1 MARLGDDIAAYADSW
16 RRAVRGTDD
25 QATLRAILS
34 IDQVSVL
41 ESGREVGRLIGPTHP
56 LRLLWLARYHQ
67 LLEDW
72 VFNEATG
79 GQEARELA
87 HLLQTLVPS
96 NLPHIVVT
104 EQSEALRE
112 LQPIDLYWSIYG
124 SPSSADATALV
135 ARVRS
140 WLRMEQTPSATI
152 SAEDVVQRVRRYL
165 VAHPYADLVILNFVE
180 PGLGHVLVE
189 TLLRLQEDTRTEHLR
204 FNIRLFSSELSRNEL
219 GRALDDFMGDP
230 EAARTAR
237 KSAADAFLASAED
250 TLAPKLT
257 YSKHN
262 LRDLVAAPD
271 AYPAHLTL
279 FLDSFD
285 LTTVA
290 ASPINDRRSFFG
302 SSLIIEPAVVFR
314 RSDQLLDPQWDEYI
328 VADPDSADT
337 FIATYAAAERATA
350 RLLGADNGSFVPVV
364 RLQLDRVRRSVLDAV
379 HKSFRLG
386 GRHRPG
392 F

>member
-1 MARLGDDIAAYADSW
+1 M
-16 RRAVRGTDD
+16 
-25 QATLRAILS
+25 
-34 IDQVSVL
+34 
-41 ESGREVGRLIGPTHP
+41 P
-56 LRLLWLARYHQ
+56 L
-67 LLEDW
+67 
-72 VFNEATG
+72 
-79 GQEARELA
+79 
-87 HLLQTLVPS
+87 
-96 NLPHIVVT
+96 
-104 EQSEALRE
+104 
-112 LQPIDLYWSIYG
+112 
-124 SPSSADATALV
+124 
-135 ARVRS
+135 
-140 WLRMEQTPSATI
+140 TI
-152 SAEDVVQRVRRYL
+152 SWATRRR
-165 VAHPYADLVILNFVE
+165 
-180 PGLGHVLVE
+180 PG
-189 TLLRLQEDTRTEHLR
+189 RR
-204 FNIRLFSSELSRNEL
+204 
-219 GRALDDFMGDP
+219 GR
-230 EAARTAR
+230 
-237 KSAADAFLASAED
+237 SAADAFLASAED

-364 RLQLDRVRRSVLDAV
+364 LLPARPGQALRPRCRPQE
-379 HKSFRLG
+379 FRLG
-386 GRHRPG
+386 GCHRPG